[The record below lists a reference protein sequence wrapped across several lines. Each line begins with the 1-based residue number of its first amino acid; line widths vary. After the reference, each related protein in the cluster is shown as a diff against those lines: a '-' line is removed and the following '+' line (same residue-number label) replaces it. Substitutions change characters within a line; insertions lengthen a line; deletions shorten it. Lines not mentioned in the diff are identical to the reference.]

1 MKNSTYT
8 SEKFAIARRSL
19 MLPHPDGEITS
30 IVDAFN
36 ECSHGL
42 HEINADDLD
51 DEARESLNKLEELM
65 DTTGLSDPSL
75 GGLHTIKAEL
85 LTLDQKAELSREIDY
100 LASWFD
106 ARSRE

>member
-1 MKNSTYT
+1 
-8 SEKFAIARRSL
+8 

-30 IVDAFN
+30 IVDSFN

-51 DEARESLNKLEELM
+51 DEARESLNKLEELT

-85 LTLDQKAELSREIDY
+85 LTLDQKAELSREVDY
-100 LASWFD
+100 LASWFYG
-106 ARSRE
+106 RSRE

>member
-1 MKNSTYT
+1 
-8 SEKFAIARRSL
+8 

-42 HEINADDLD
+42 HEINTDDLD
-51 DEARESLNKLEELM
+51 DKTRESLRRLKDLM

-85 LTLDQKAELSREIDY
+85 LTPDQKTELSREIDY
-100 LASWFD
+100 LASWFN
-106 ARSRE
+106 AEPKE

>member
-1 MKNSTYT
+1 MKFTYVN
-8 SEKFAIARRSL
+8 EKFATARRTL
-19 MLPHPDGEITS
+19 MLPHLDGEITS

-51 DEARESLNKLEELM
+51 DGARESLRRLKDLM

-85 LTLDQKAELSREIDY
+85 LTPDQKAELSREIDY

-106 ARSRE
+106 AQSRE

>member
-1 MKNSTYT
+1 MKFTYA
-8 SEKFAIARRSL
+8 SEKFSTARRSL
-19 MLPHPDGEITS
+19 MLPHPDGEIAS
-30 IVDAFN
+30 VVDAFN

-51 DEARESLNKLEELM
+51 DEAGESLIRLKDLM

-106 ARSRE
+106 DRSRE

>member
-1 MKNSTYT
+1 MKFTYA

-36 ECSHGL
+36 ECSRGL
-42 HEINADDLD
+42 HEISTDDLD
-51 DEARESLNKLEELM
+51 DEARESLSRLKELM

-75 GGLHTIKAEL
+75 GGLHTIKAES
-85 LTLDQKAELSREIDY
+85 LTPDQKANLSREIDY
-100 LASWFD
+100 LASWFN
-106 ARSRE
+106 AQFRR

>member
-1 MKNSTYT
+1 MKFTYA
-8 SEKFAIARRSL
+8 SEKFATARRNL

-42 HEINADDLD
+42 HEINTDDLD
-51 DEARESLNKLEELM
+51 DEAGESLSRLKELM

-100 LASWFD
+100 LASWVD
-106 ARSRE
+106 IQSR

>member
-1 MKNSTYT
+1 
-8 SEKFAIARRSL
+8 

-36 ECSHGL
+36 ESSHGL
-42 HEINADDLD
+42 HEINTDDLD
-51 DEARESLNKLEELM
+51 DEAGESLSRLKELM

-75 GGLHTIKAEL
+75 GDLHTIKAEL
-85 LTLDQKAELSREIDY
+85 LTLDQKVELSREINY

-106 ARSRE
+106 IQSRK